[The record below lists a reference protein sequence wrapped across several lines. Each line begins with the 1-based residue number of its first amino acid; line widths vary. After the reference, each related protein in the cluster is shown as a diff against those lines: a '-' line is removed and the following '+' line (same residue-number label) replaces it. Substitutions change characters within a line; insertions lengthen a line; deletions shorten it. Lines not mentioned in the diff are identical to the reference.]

1 MLLNTKD
8 FYSYPEGEQVPWT
21 TTYPGEHM
29 TPKRPLFTI
38 GIEEEYFVVDR
49 ETRDLVADIPQH
61 LLDVLDNPPV
71 GATSPEFIRAQVE
84 IGTPV
89 ANDLSEVAEY
99 LSVMRRFVSD
109 SVTEHGMAIISA
121 STHPFADW
129 SAQRHTDQT
138 RYNELEEALQGVVR
152 RLLICGM
159 HVHVG
164 IGDEDL
170 RIELMNQV
178 TYFLPHLLAI
188 SGSSPFWHGEDTG
201 LKSYRTSV
209 FRAMPRTGIP
219 ETFSSWS
226 EYQRHIEVLVGTGVI
241 EDASKLWWDIRPS
254 SRYPTLEMRSTDI
267 CTRYVDALAIAA
279 TYQSL
284 LAMLYQLRTENR
296 KFRQYSRMLIQEN
309 NWRAQRYGADQPLI
323 DFGKGKLVPMPDLAE
338 ELIEMVHEQA
348 VEIGA
353 FEHVEHVRSI
363 VANGTSSDRQRAV
376 YENAIVDGVNHDDA
390 LKMVVDHLIE
400 ETMEG
405 V

>member
-1 MLLNTKD
+1 
-8 FYSYPEGEQVPWT
+8 
-21 TTYPGEHM
+21 M
-29 TPKRPLFTI
+29 TPERPLFTI

-49 ETRDLVADIPQH
+49 ETRDLVGDLPSSLQEALEH
-61 LLDVLDNPPV
+61 PPV
-71 GATSPEFIRAQVE
+71 GATSPEFIRSQVE

-89 ANDLSEVAEY
+89 ARDLTEVGEY
-99 LSVMRRFVSD
+99 LATMRRFVSD
-109 SVTEHGMAIISA
+109 TVSEYDMAIISA

-129 SAQRHTDQT
+129 SRQKHTDRT
-138 RYNELEEALQGVVR
+138 RYNELEQALQGVVR

-209 FRAMPRTGIP
+209 FRSMPRTGIP
-219 ETFSSWS
+219 DSFSSWS

-267 CTRYVDALAIAA
+267 CTRYEDALTIAA

-284 LAMLYQLRTENR
+284 LAMLYQLRSENR

-309 NWRAQRYGADQPLI
+309 NWRAQRYGSDESLI
-323 DFGKGKLVPMPDLAE
+323 DFGIGKLVPVSDLAE
-338 ELIEMVHEQA
+338 ELIEMVKDQA
-348 VEIGA
+348 IELGA
-353 FEHVEHVRSI
+353 FEHVERIRTI
-363 VANGTSSDRQRAV
+363 VAEGTSSDRQRAV
-376 YENAIVDGVNHDDA
+376 YDGALTDGLSQADA
-390 LKMVVDHLIE
+390 LHLVVDHLID
-400 ETMEG
+400 ETVEG